1 MKANFSKINISLKER
16 KEAIHNAS
24 KIRNK
29 FDSLQHNLYTI
40 ENKKIINENVYRY
53 RIVLKEECEIFKVH
67 FPSLPVVPGSYIL
80 DMAKELIEDFQNQK
94 MMLREANNIRFYSP
108 IHLNTD
114 PIIDFYF
121 EKEEEN
127 SEEQLFDPFYRV
139 FLVIR
144 KQDTLQEENI
154 LAEMHLVL
162 ELIKN

>member
-1 MKANFSKINISLKER
+1 
-16 KEAIHNAS
+16 
-24 KIRNK
+24 
-29 FDSLQHNLYTI
+29 
-40 ENKKIINENVYRY
+40 
-53 RIVLKEECEIFKVH
+53 
-67 FPSLPVVPGSYIL
+67 
-80 DMAKELIEDFQNQK
+80 
-94 MMLREANNIRFYSP
+94 
-108 IHLNTD
+108 LNTD

-127 SEEQLFDPFYRV
+127 SEEQIFDPFYRI